1 MMEKMIHIRVSD
13 KEHKDIHD
21 FAKRKKMKV
30 SGFARAVLLNEK
42 AGGAFISDELLLIRR
57 ELSKIGNNINQIAKH
72 LNSGEEADISGVSDA
87 IADMQNNINKKLRLF
102 R

>member
-13 KEHKDIHD
+13 EEHKDIHD

-42 AGGAFISDELLLIRR
+42 AGGSLISDELLLLRR
-57 ELSKIGNNINQIAKH
+57 ELSAIGNNLNQIAKRS
-72 LNSGEEADISGVSDA
+72 NSGESVEISGILKTISDT
-87 IADMQNNINKKLRLF
+87 QNNINKKLRLF